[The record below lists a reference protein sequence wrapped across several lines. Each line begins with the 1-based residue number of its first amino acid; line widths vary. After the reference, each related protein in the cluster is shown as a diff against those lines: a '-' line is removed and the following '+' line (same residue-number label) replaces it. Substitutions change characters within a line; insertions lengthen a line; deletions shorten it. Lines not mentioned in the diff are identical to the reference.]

1 MYSHFY
7 FSIDLK
13 IGTNCMKLTG
23 YMAIYKVYQKLT
35 DLGYSFNCTTVKFRH
50 ILIQNIDYLFFLN
63 STVFT

>member
-23 YMAIYKVYQKLT
+23 YMAIYKVFQTFT
-35 DLGYSFNCTTVKFRH
+35 DLVYSFNCTTVKFRH
-50 ILIQNIDYLFFLN
+50 ILIQNMVIYF
-63 STVFT
+63 S

>member
-23 YMAIYKVYQKLT
+23 YMAIYKVYQTLT
-35 DLGYSFNCTTVKFRH
+35 DLGYSFNCTTWFFIFPKYDSFYLKKI
-50 ILIQNIDYLFFLN
+50 IL
-63 STVFT
+63 